1 MEATTSDMKT
11 KLIEKH
17 IKEVRQVQTN
27 LKDFRKDSQLEIEKL
42 QAEKASALSLKQ
54 SKEEI
59 ITRLRSEK
67 RSLIHSGENSQKLL
81 REQIEKLSSDLN
93 NKTEEIKKLRARVA
107 TLRNNVSK
115 LETLN
120 KKPALQ
126 INLNQSSTEDPE
138 ISSILV

>member
-1 MEATTSDMKT
+1 MKT

>member
-1 MEATTSDMKT
+1 
-11 KLIEKH
+11 
-17 IKEVRQVQTN
+17 
-27 LKDFRKDSQLEIEKL
+27 
-42 QAEKASALSLKQ
+42 
-54 SKEEI
+54 
-59 ITRLRSEK
+59 
-67 RSLIHSGENSQKLL
+67 LL